1 MNSSHLI
8 IQSIPCLQSEIEEAL
23 VRIKG
28 LEGVEG
34 YVICNNDG
42 TVLRHQV
49 DMTKRVAEDL
59 AKVCGLFR
67 MNTQRMERLVFL
79 LLLLFSPHQHLSSS
93 FNSNPYKQ
101 NLTKLATRATNVA
114 RDLDPNDDLRI
125 LRIKTG
131 RKEVIVS
138 HEKDFIVIVL
148 QEWKPKSDE

>member
-1 MNSSHLI
+1 MHSSHLI

-23 VRIKG
+23 VRIKD

-59 AKVCGLFR
+59 AKR
-67 MNTQRMERLVFL
+67 MSVVYSTTNVLA
-79 LLLLFSPHQHLSSS
+79 SPTSFPSSS
-93 FNSNPYKQ
+93 NSNAYYKQ

-114 RDLDPNDDLRI
+114 RDLNPNDDLRI

-131 RKEVIVS
+131 RKERCNRGAKLQNYFSLAIVDRRVPLTACS
-138 HEKDFIVIVL
+138 R
-148 QEWKPKSDE
+148 P

>member
-1 MNSSHLI
+1 MHSFHLI

-23 VRIKG
+23 VRIKD

-67 MNTQRMERLVFL
+67 INTQRMERLVFL
-79 LLLLFSPHQHLSSS
+79 LLLLFSPH
-93 FNSNPYKQ
+93 
-101 NLTKLATRATNVA
+101 
-114 RDLDPNDDLRI
+114 
-125 LRIKTG
+125 
-131 RKEVIVS
+131 
-138 HEKDFIVIVL
+138 
-148 QEWKPKSDE
+148 